1 MLGNCGEY
9 TTQKRWDLESPK
21 GLDTHSWLFRKEV
34 YVLLW
39 KKSHVRSPDGE
50 CKFWLE
56 PMIIL
61 AFNRG
66 IPSHELREV
75 ERLVYKNQD
84 LLRSAYYDFHN
95 R

>member
-1 MLGNCGEY
+1 MSSE
-9 TTQKRWDLESPK
+9 PP
-21 GLDTHSWLFRKEV
+21 HI
-34 YVLLW
+34 
-39 KKSHVRSPDGE
+39 HVRSPDGE

-61 AFNRG
+61 ASNRG
-66 IPSHELREV
+66 IPAHELREV

-84 LLRSAYYDFHN
+84 LLRSTYRDFHN